1 MKRYEVKQMMNDTR
15 HGGYDGRKENAML
28 SEAKIIELAEK
39 GFKRWTKG
47 NIDRLYINATQLG
60 LVCGYYNTGNIS
72 WAEFNGESISNSQ
85 ARRYKAAKTFVDVKT
100 GAVYSDYET
109 LKDAAMELAGIA
121 EE

>member
-1 MKRYEVKQMMNDTR
+1 
-15 HGGYDGRKENAML
+15 ML
-28 SEAKIIELAEK
+28 GEAKIIELAEK

-47 NIDRLYINATQLG
+47 NVDRLYINATQLG
-60 LVCGYYNTGNIS
+60 LVCGYYNTGNIR

-109 LKDAAMELAGIA
+109 LKDAAIELAGIA